1 MKMYMKISA
10 RVKEKIA
17 RTIGNY
23 FTTSEIVNVFSDLKI
38 KTDVELYA
46 KWRITLDAISKM
58 EDPEKGMITMIEEFC
73 HPLNFM
79 DLETRSRFISDLN
92 KTLSYDSLV
101 IKSNEKVAQVV
112 ALEEVDFV
120 ENATTSESIENND
133 PTLEL
138 NNKSSFSDKVLELV
152 GIEFEKV
159 FSNLGVRTIVT
170 PLLQKNKNVCNDND
184 IKEYNDDWFEEKAW
198 KNNLMNVLLLLSKK
212 DPNADVSISEI
223 ISTLLHPLNHSADE
237 KRSSEIADQINKY
250 LQYDDFLVQKNG
262 KGYKVIS
269 KIEDKKHRIYMD
281 DLVEELQRPDQ
292 EMVSEV
298 EADKEHDRKILIRE
312 AEKLKLLRESHQAYI
327 DIIEIFCANP
337 KKPTKDLN
345 DAYLDLSKIISKG
358 LEKLGLRHY
367 SVDFYRP
374 FRHDLYKAEIEW
386 NGDGYLDSLRLNPRL
401 SWDAVRPS
409 LYRVHSEI
417 ANLCNIADEE
427 TEMTDDEKRLEK
439 ITSLISQKRNKE
451 VVSEKEKVERV
462 EILHK
467 YEKVEEKPKIKLSDF
482 QVSFDNETAQVKVG
496 DFCTVDFPPHKNE
509 HYLLRSVFS
518 VRKNE
523 AVDWQTIYEAINN
536 TKSETLNKQEI
547 EKQKKSV
554 NDTVRSINK
563 KVKEVCNTDSN
574 LLLWETKCLK
584 RLH

>member
-1 MKMYMKISA
+1 MKISA

-23 FTTSEIVNVFSDLKI
+23 FTTSEVVNVFTDLKI
-38 KTDVELYA
+38 KTDVNLYA

-58 EDPEKGMITMIEEFC
+58 EDPEKGMITMIGEFC
-73 HPLNFM
+73 HPLNFV
-79 DLETRSRFISDLN
+79 DLETRNRFISDIN
-92 KTLSYDSLV
+92 KTLSYDGLV
-101 IKSNEKVAQVV
+101 VKSDDKNAQVIS
-112 ALEEVDFV
+112 LEEDDNLVNTTALSVTKNEELKV
-120 ENATTSESIENND
+120 ELRNN
-133 PTLEL
+133 
-138 NNKSSFSDKVLELV
+138 SSFSDKVLELV
-152 GIEFEKV
+152 ATDFEKV
-159 FSNLGVRTIVT
+159 FSNNGVRFIIT
-170 PLLQKNKNVCNDND
+170 PLLEKNESVCNDTE
-184 IKEYNDDWFEEKAW
+184 IKEYNDDWLEEESW
-198 KNNLMNVLLLLSKK
+198 KNNLRNVFLLLSKK
-212 DPNADVSISEI
+212 DPNADASISEI
-223 ISTLLHPLNHSADE
+223 ISTLLHPLNHNADE

-250 LQYDDFLVQKNG
+250 LQYDDFLVQKSG

-269 KIEDKKHRIYMD
+269 EKENNKEKVYMD
-281 DLVEELQRPDQ
+281 TLVEELQRPDQ
-292 EMVSEV
+292 EMISDI

-451 VVSEKEKVERV
+451 VVSEKEKIERV

-467 YEKVEEKPKIKLSDF
+467 YEKAEEKPKIKLSDY
-482 QVSFDNETAQVKVG
+482 QVSFDNETAQLKVS
-496 DFCTVDFPPHKNE
+496 DFCVVDFPAHKNE

-523 AVDWQTIYEAINN
+523 TVDWQTIYEAINN
-536 TKSETLNKQEI
+536 TKSETLNKKEI

-574 LLLWETKCLK
+574 LLLWETKCVK